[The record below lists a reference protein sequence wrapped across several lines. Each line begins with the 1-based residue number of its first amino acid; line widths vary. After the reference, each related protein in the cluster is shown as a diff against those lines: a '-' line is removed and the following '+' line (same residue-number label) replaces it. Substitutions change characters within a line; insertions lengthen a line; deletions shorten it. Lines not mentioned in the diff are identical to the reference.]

1 MMKKSLLLLA
11 ALMLGGCATH
21 WPESALLNPQV
32 IPSNQQY
39 YSGNRITLEGVDKR
53 EAAYVFSIKKKEKAA
68 VLVNSSQPLNSLL
81 AEKLAE
87 GCAARA
93 WK

>member
-53 EAAYVFSIKKKEKAA
+53 EAAYVFSIKKKRRLRYWSTAA
-68 VLVNSSQPLNSLL
+68 SPSTACWRRSSP
-81 AEKLAE
+81 K